1 MEALCVFLK
10 QYLRARSPEQKIGKS
25 NINKKT
31 VINFYA
37 VVFDSATLLQ
47 QFCFSVLLPAG
58 IIT

>member
-1 MEALCVFLK
+1 MFLK